1 MRKCLMAILILVTII
16 MTQVYPVLGVSYFY
30 DGEYHEYQGNIF
42 KLEVDGK
49 LLNPAMPPIVFND
62 YSVVPARAVFEEGLG
77 ATVTWDADKQKVTVK
92 LGNDMLIMT
101 INNRMAGL
109 NTRWVT
115 MPIAPKII
123 DGYTMVPARFVAEQ
137 LGMTVK
143 FDSET
148 DTIKINKKK
157 PTPTPTP
164 SAKPTVKPSA
174 NPSSQPTTTGVLVT
188 GVTTKQEEK
197 KLSVILQTD
206 KSKPAY
212 NSFVLES
219 PTRIVV
225 DVTGGFKSLPSE
237 IKVNKGNV
245 STVRF
250 GQNEGARV
258 VIDVSENLGYSV
270 KTDGSKLVIDVV
282 VDPEAQ
288 TAINDVFKLIT
299 YGYEGGRDY
308 IKFNDLE
315 RGTARLKSGTITVPI
330 YGKLPQEK
338 NEEKVTGH
346 FASKM
351 TYTPVSEEEG
361 TIAITI
367 KSTDVEMYETGS
379 EIRLKSAHK
388 ALARSVML
396 DAGHGGQDGGAVT
409 YNEDG
414 SIKITEKELNL
425 DVTLRAE
432 KLLKA
437 AGVEVHLIRSEDVY
451 VDFQRVGSIAND
463 AGVSLFVSIHTNSFT
478 SNQAH
483 GIETFGYLDAG
494 TVSNGMTSERLSELL
509 LEELLEQ
516 TNAYSRGVKDGRSLA
531 VVNST
536 KMPASLIE
544 IGFITNEEECAKM
557 MQASYRQKLAQAVC
571 NAVLRAFDEMEI

>member
-1 MRKCLMAILILVTII
+1 MRKCLIAILILVTML
-16 MTQVYPVLGVSYFY
+16 MTYVYPVLGVSYFY
-30 DGEYHEYQGNIF
+30 DGEYHEYVGNIF

-49 LLNPAMPPIVFND
+49 LLNPVMPPIVFED

-77 ATVTWDADKQKVTVK
+77 ATVTWDGDKQKVTVK
-92 LGNDMLIMT
+92 LGNDILIMT
-101 INNRMAGL
+101 INSRMAGL

-137 LGMTVK
+137 LGMNVK
-143 FDSET
+143 FDSQT
-148 DTIKINKKK
+148 DTIKIDRKK
-157 PTPTPTP
+157 PTPTPKPT
-164 SAKPTVKPSA
+164 PTVKPS
-174 NPSSQPTTTGVLVT
+174 TTPAVSGAVVT
-188 GVTTKQEEK
+188 GVSTKQEEE
-197 KLSVILQTD
+197 KLSIVLQTD
-206 KSKPAY
+206 QTKPDY
-212 NSFVLES
+212 SSFVLES

-225 DVTGGFKSLPSE
+225 DVVGSFKKLPSE
-237 IKVNKGNV
+237 IKVDKGNLIA
-245 STVRF
+245 VRF

-258 VIDVSENLGYSV
+258 VVDVSENLGYSV
-270 KTDGSKLVIDVV
+270 KTDGKKLVIEVV

-288 TAINDVFKLIT
+288 AAIEDVFKKIT

-315 RGTARLKSGTITVPI
+315 RGTARKQNGKIIVPV
-330 YGKLPQEK
+330 YGKLPQESD
-338 NEEKVTGH
+338 EEKVTGH
-346 FASKM
+346 FSSKM

-361 TIAITI
+361 TITI
-367 KSTDVEMYETGS
+367 MLKSGDVDMYETGT
-379 EIRLKSAHK
+379 EIRLKSVHK
-388 ALARSVML
+388 ALPRSVML
-396 DAGHGGQDGGAVT
+396 DAGHGGPDAGAVA

-414 SIKITEKELNL
+414 SIKAKEKDFNL

-437 AGVEVHLIRSEDVY
+437 AGVEVHLLRSEDVY

-478 SNQAH
+478 SDQAH

-509 LEELLEQ
+509 LEELIDK
-516 TNAYSRGVKDGRSLA
+516 TDAYSRGVKDGRSLA
-531 VVNST
+531 VINST

-544 IGFITNEEECAKM
+544 IGFITNEEECNKM
-557 MQASYRQKLAQAVC
+557 MQESYRQKLAQAVC
-571 NAVLRAFDEMEI
+571 DAVLRAFDEMDI